1 MNTASSFAA
10 APAAPT
16 AGVFRRC
23 FAWALVLVMVPSMSI
38 NGLDYGK
45 ADNFG
50 TAATIIGGVLLMI
63 AAYKNWR
70 MLWNWFGRFLRSSL
84 GEKSARVAL
93 GLIGGA
99 FAAGGL

>member
-1 MNTASSFAA
+1 MGACTRDGPEHEHQWS
-10 APAAPT
+10 
-16 AGVFRRC
+16 GLRQGGQFRHR
-23 FAWALVLVMVPSMSI
+23 
-38 NGLDYGK
+38 
-45 ADNFG
+45 
-50 TAATIIGGVLLMI
+50 ATIIGGVLLMI